1 MDVGCRSSYM
11 DVLVRGPE
19 IHFGREARPLYCRS
33 ANERFGLGFKVLAIR
48 ETLTVAASITLEQF
62 KGWVG
67 KQLAPTDW
75 FTVDQDRINKFAD
88 CTDDHQFIH
97 VDVERA
103 KRELPI
109 GTTIAHG
116 FLSLSLMAGHRP
128 DDFPSISDMA
138 MTLNYGLDRVRFLSQ
153 VKSGKRV
160 RIHTKIT
167 SIVEKSPGRLLCTQ
181 EKTMEIEGES
191 KPAYI
196 AEALSLFVAKGAN

>member
-1 MDVGCRSSYM
+1 VT
-11 DVLVRGPE
+11 
-19 IHFGREARPLYCRS
+19 
-33 ANERFGLGFKVLAIR
+33 N
-48 ETLTVAASITLEQF
+48 SITLEEF
-62 KGWVG
+62 KSWVG
-67 KQLAPTDW
+67 KQLAPTEW
-75 FTVDQDRINKFAD
+75 FTIDQDRINKFAD

-103 KRELPI
+103 RRELPI

-128 DDFPSISDMA
+128 ADQPKISDLA

-160 RIHTKIT
+160 RILTKIT
-167 SIVEKSPGRLLCTQ
+167 AITEKSPGRLLCTQ

-191 KPAYI
+191 KPAYV
-196 AEALSLFVAKGAN
+196 AEALSLFVGKNAK

>member
-1 MDVGCRSSYM
+1 M
-11 DVLVRGPE
+11 
-19 IHFGREARPLYCRS
+19 
-33 ANERFGLGFKVLAIR
+33 
-48 ETLTVAASITLEQF
+48 TTTITLEQF

-75 FTVDQDRINKFAD
+75 FTIDQNRINKFAD

-128 DDFPSISDMA
+128 KDFPSISDMA

-181 EKTMEIEGES
+181 EKTMEIEGEN

>member
-1 MDVGCRSSYM
+1 M
-11 DVLVRGPE
+11 
-19 IHFGREARPLYCRS
+19 
-33 ANERFGLGFKVLAIR
+33 
-48 ETLTVAASITLEQF
+48 TTTITLEQF
-62 KGWVG
+62 KSWVG
-67 KQLAPTDW
+67 KQLAPTEW
-75 FTVDQDRINKFAD
+75 FTIDQGRINKFAD

-128 DDFPSISDMA
+128 ADFPQISDMA

-160 RIHTKIT
+160 RIHTKIAA
-167 SIVEKSPGRLLCTQ
+167 INEKSPGRLLCTQ

-196 AEALSLFVAKGAN
+196 AEALSLLVAKNAN

>member
-1 MDVGCRSSYM
+1 MSD
-11 DVLVRGPE
+11 
-19 IHFGREARPLYCRS
+19 
-33 ANERFGLGFKVLAIR
+33 
-48 ETLTVAASITLEQF
+48 SITLDQF
-62 KGWVG
+62 KTWVG
-67 KQLAPTDW
+67 KHLAPTEW
-75 FTVDQDRINKFAD
+75 FTIDQDRINKFAD

-128 DDFPSISDMA
+128 ADFPRISDMA

-160 RIHTKIT
+160 RILTKIT
-167 SIVEKSPGRLLCTQ
+167 AIVEKSPGRLLCTQ

-191 KPAYI
+191 KPAYV
-196 AEALSLFVAKGAN
+196 AEALSLFVAKDAS

>member
-1 MDVGCRSSYM
+1 MTD
-11 DVLVRGPE
+11 
-19 IHFGREARPLYCRS
+19 
-33 ANERFGLGFKVLAIR
+33 
-48 ETLTVAASITLEQF
+48 SITLEQF
-62 KGWVG
+62 KSLVG
-67 KQLAPTDW
+67 KQLAPTEW
-75 FTVDQDRINKFAD
+75 FTIDQERINKFAD

-103 KRELPI
+103 RRELPI

-128 DDFPSISDMA
+128 EDFPKISDMA

-160 RIHTKIT
+160 RIQTKIT
-167 SIVEKSPGRLLCTQ
+167 AVVEKGPGRLLCTQ

-196 AEALSLFVAKGAN
+196 AEALSLFVRKGA